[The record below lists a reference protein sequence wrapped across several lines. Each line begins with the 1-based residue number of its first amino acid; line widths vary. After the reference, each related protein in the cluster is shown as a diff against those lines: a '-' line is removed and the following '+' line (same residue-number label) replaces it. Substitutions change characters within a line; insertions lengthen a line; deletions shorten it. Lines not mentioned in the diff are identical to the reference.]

1 MNRLVIFAL
10 LISAIGTLAESA
22 APPDS
27 PRGHVPAPPASLD
40 RALANLIAANGVL
53 TAGVGVIDD
62 GNLVWTGY
70 YGEQEP
76 SVPASENTRFNVASI
91 TKTVTAETVLRLAGE
106 GKLDLDAPLAPYWVD
121 PDIANDPRREQLTAR
136 MVLNHTSGFPNW
148 RFFRPDGKL
157 AFENSP
163 GAIYGYSGEGFEYLA
178 RAVENKLRQPFPRLV
193 ETYLFKPI
201 GMEASTLEI
210 HREGLTNLARPVDE
224 RGVFPGYYCRPNGA
238 CRKEGSYSAADDMI
252 ITVPDYARFL
262 ISVMNEEGY
271 DSKLAG
277 ERDRVQVDKAEERV
291 VDCGAGDTA
300 CPRSQG
306 YGLGFEVIDYGEFK
320 VVGHGGS
327 DWSELAVAYFY
338 EPSDDA
344 VIVFL
349 NAPNRRALSAMP
361 ELLSLLDPHSPYLSH
376 YRTWLAREV
385 EKERSKASRKQ

>member
-1 MNRLVIFAL
+1 MKWLSMFAL
-10 LISAIGTLAESA
+10 LISATCAHAEQAS
-22 APPDS
+22 PSDS
-27 PRGHVPAPPASLD
+27 ERGHVPSPPPGLD
-40 RALANLIAANGVL
+40 RALADLVAEHGVVTAA
-53 TAGVGVIDD
+53 VGLIDD

-70 YGEQEP
+70 YGEQDP
-76 SVPASENTRFNVASI
+76 GVPASPKTRFNVASI
-91 TKTVTAETVLRLAGE
+91 TKTVTAETVLRLVAEGE
-106 GKLDLDAPLAPYWVD
+106 LDLDAPLAPYWID

-136 MVLNHTSGFPNW
+136 MVLNHTTGFPNW

-201 GMEASTLEI
+201 GMTASTLEI

-224 RGVFPGYYCRPNGA
+224 RSIFPGYYCRPNGA

-252 ITVPDYARFL
+252 TTVPDYARFL
-262 ISVMNEEGY
+262 ISVMGEESH
-271 DSKLAG
+271 DSKLAS
-277 ERDRVQVDKAEERV
+277 ERNRVQSDKGQDRVVHCNADGTA
-291 VDCGAGDTA
+291 A

-306 YGLGFEVIDYGEFK
+306 YGLGFEVIDYEEFK

-327 DWSELAVAYFY
+327 DWSEQAIAYFY
-338 EPSDDA
+338 EPSNDA

-361 ELLSLLDPHSPYLSH
+361 ELISLLDPHSPYLSY
-376 YRTWLAREV
+376 YRAWLAREV
-385 EKERSKASRKQ
+385 EKERSKASRK

>member
-10 LISAIGTLAESA
+10 LISAIGTHAEPV

-27 PRGHVPAPPASLD
+27 RRGHVPPPPAGLD
-40 RALANLIAANGVL
+40 HALARLIAENGVL

-70 YGEQEP
+70 YGEQQP
-76 SVPASENTRFNVASI
+76 SVPASEKTRFNVASI
-91 TKTVTAETVLRLAGE
+91 TKTVTAETVLRLVGQ

-121 PDIANDPRREQLTAR
+121 PDIASDPRREQLTAR
-136 MVLNHTSGFPNW
+136 MMLTHTSGFPNW

-157 AFENSP
+157 AFENRP

-178 RAVENKLRQPFPRLV
+178 RAVENKLRQPFPGLV
-193 ETYLFKPI
+193 ETYLFKAL
-201 GMEASTLEI
+201 GMTASTLEI

-224 RGVFPGYYCRPNGA
+224 RGVFPGYYCRPKGG

-252 ITVPDYARFL
+252 TTVPDYARFL
-262 ISVMNEEGY
+262 ISVMNEQGY
-271 DSKLAG
+271 DSRLAG
-277 ERDRVQVDKAEERV
+277 ERNRVQVDKAEERV
-291 VDCGAGDTA
+291 VDCEAGDTA

-320 VVGHGGS
+320 IVGHGGS
-327 DWSELAVAYFY
+327 DWSELALAYFY
-338 EPSDDA
+338 EPSNDA

-349 NAPNRRALSAMP
+349 NAPNRRALAAMP
-361 ELLSLLDPHSPYLSH
+361 EVISLLDPHSPYLSH

-385 EKERSKASRKQ
+385 EKERGKASRQQ

>member
-1 MNRLVIFAL
+1 MAV
-10 LISAIGTLAESA
+10 
-22 APPDS
+22 
-27 PRGHVPAPPASLD
+27 
-40 RALANLIAANGVL
+40 
-53 TAGVGVIDD
+53 
-62 GNLVWTGY
+62 
-70 YGEQEP
+70 
-76 SVPASENTRFNVASI
+76 
-91 TKTVTAETVLRLAGE
+91 K
-106 GKLDLDAPLAPYWVD
+106 
-121 PDIANDPRREQLTAR
+121 RRCA
-136 MVLNHTSGFPNW
+136 
-148 RFFRPDGKL
+148 KL

-163 GAIYGYSGEGFEYLA
+163 GVTYGYSGEGFEYLA
-178 RAVENKLRQPFPRLV
+178 RAVESKLRQPFPRLV
-193 ETYLFKPI
+193 ETYVFQPI
-201 GMEASTLEI
+201 GMTASTLEI
-210 HREGLTNLARPVDE
+210 RRDGVTNLARPVDE
-224 RGVFPGYYCRPNGA
+224 RSMFPGYYCRPNGA

-271 DSKLAG
+271 DSELAG
-277 ERDRVQVDKAEERV
+277 ERNRVQVDKTEERV
-291 VDCGAGDTA
+291 VDCEAGGTA

-306 YGLGFEVIDYGEFK
+306 YGLGFEVIDYGQFM

-361 ELLSLLDPHSPYLSH
+361 EVISLLDPHSPYLSH